1 MDVYCPRC
9 GEPWDIDYVNHEMKV
24 LERTDFRGGR
34 GCDCCKSME
43 VCKRT
48 EKCGDCAEYQMPPGK
63 TYRMCAVKCFKRPFR
78 AEASGAMMDIL
89 GDDLDG
95 AAAMLEDFNL

>member
-1 MDVYCPRC
+1 MEVYCPRC

-34 GCDCCKSME
+34 GCQCCKELQVCQHLGKCSACPSYE
-43 VCKRT
+43 VASG
-48 EKCGDCAEYQMPPGK
+48 KC
-63 TYRMCAVKCFKRPFR
+63 TIKCFKKPFR
-78 AEASGAMMDIL
+78 ADVSGAMMDIL
-89 GDDLDG
+89 GEDLDG